1 MWNFEFFPGTNKQ
14 KKKMFVMAICTPT
27 GKKFPGN
34 YTIIPSSKKWVFHAI
49 FRLAFVELYGKKVCS
64 LNRLVLTDKED
75 AKYRSF
81 KTMIATQ
88 DSFKKSKVMLCIFHA
103 IWQPFKRDV
112 YSLLPRKS
120 AQGKP
125 IELTELGNSW
135 GKYLL

>member
-1 MWNFEFFPGTNKQ
+1 
-14 KKKMFVMAICTPT
+14 
-27 GKKFPGN
+27 
-34 YTIIPSSKKWVFHAI
+34 
-49 FRLAFVELYGKKVCS
+49 
-64 LNRLVLTDKED
+64 
-75 AKYRSF
+75 
-81 KTMIATQ
+81 MIATQ

-103 IWQPFKRDV
+103 IWQPFKHDV

>member
-1 MWNFEFFPGTNKQ
+1 MLSSGLHLWN
-14 KKKMFVMAICTPT
+14 CT
-27 GKKFPGN
+27 
-34 YTIIPSSKKWVFHAI
+34 
-49 FRLAFVELYGKKVCS
+49 EKKVCS
-64 LNRLVLTDKED
+64 LNRLVLTDEED

-103 IWQPFKRDV
+103 IWQPFKHDV

-135 GKYLL
+135 GKYLH